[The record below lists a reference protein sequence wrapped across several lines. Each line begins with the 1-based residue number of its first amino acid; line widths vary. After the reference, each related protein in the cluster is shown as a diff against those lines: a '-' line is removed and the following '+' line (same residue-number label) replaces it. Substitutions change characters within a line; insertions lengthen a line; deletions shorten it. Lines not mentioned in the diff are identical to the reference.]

1 MQAWTNQKFITI
13 SDQATVA
20 QISPDFCF
28 FETFALR
35 GGRMESPE
43 VHEARMISGLD
54 HLNLDKSKLYLNF
67 SDKIQN
73 WHSIIQNLLSSE
85 KLTDAIVRWMVV
97 PNSNGTLTEWV
108 TVRSLPATPLSVD
121 LFLLKTIRDKA
132 EWLPR
137 PKTGPWKNSQAALD
151 ELKNLS
157 QGIHAEGVQFDALG
171 NISDCTRSA
180 LAWWDGAEW
189 FTPSQKTQCL
199 SSTSLQTFQN
209 SMRSNQSIKP
219 ANQPFP
225 RNAQSLIVLRSTFE
239 GGAVLVKNVFNYE
252 RELIWTASPD
262 QDEAMSAL
270 AHLKE
275 FRVQRSVSLL

>member
-1 MQAWTNQKFITI
+1 MQAWTNQKFITV
-13 SDQATVA
+13 SDQATVS
-20 QISPDFCF
+20 QISSNFCF

-35 GGRMESPE
+35 GGSVESPE
-43 VHEARMISGLD
+43 FHEARMMSGLN

-67 SDKIQN
+67 SDKIHH
-73 WHSIIQNLLSSE
+73 WSPILKNLLSSE
-85 KLTDAIVRWMVV
+85 KLTDAIVRWMVI
-97 PNSNGTLTEWV
+97 PSNDGSLTEWV
-108 TVRSLPATPLSVD
+108 TVRQLPATPASAD
-121 LFLLKTIRDKA
+121 LFLLKTVRDKA

-157 QGIHAEGVQFDALG
+157 QNLDVEGVQFDSLG

-209 SMRSNQSIKP
+209 SLSSKQSIKH

-239 GGAVLVKNVFNYE
+239 GGAVGVKNVFTSE
-252 RELIWTASPD
+252 RELIWTAPLN
-262 QDEAMSAL
+262 QDEARSAL
-270 AHLKE
+270 THLKT

>member
-1 MQAWTNQKFITI
+1 
-13 SDQATVA
+13 V
-20 QISPDFCF
+20 
-28 FETFALR
+28 
-35 GGRMESPE
+35 ESPE
-43 VHEARMISGLD
+43 VHDARMMSSLD
-54 HLNLDKSKLYLNF
+54 HLSLDKSKLHLNF

-73 WHSIIQNLLSSE
+73 WHSILKNLLSSE

-108 TVRSLPATPLSVD
+108 TVRPLPATPVSID
-121 LFLLKTIRDKA
+121 LFLLETIRDEA

-151 ELKNLS
+151 ELKSLS
-157 QGIHAEGVQFDALG
+157 QNLDVEGAQFDSLG

-189 FTPSQKTQCL
+189 FTPSQDTQCL
-199 SSTSLQTFQN
+199 SSTSLQTLRN
-209 SMRSNQSIKP
+209 SLRSKSPIKT

-225 RNAQSLIVLRSTFE
+225 HNAQSLIVLRSTFE
-239 GGAVLVKNVFNYE
+239 SGAVMVKNVFNSE
-252 RELIWTASPD
+252 CELVWTAPLN
-262 QDEAMSAL
+262 QAEAKSVL
-270 AHLKE
+270 THLKE

>member
-1 MQAWTNQKFITI
+1 MQAWTNQKFITV
-13 SDQATVA
+13 SDQATVS
-20 QISPDFCF
+20 QISPNFCF

-35 GGRMESPE
+35 GGSVESPE
-43 VHEARMISGLD
+43 FHEARMMSGLN

-67 SDKIQN
+67 SDKIHH
-73 WHSIIQNLLSSE
+73 WSPILKNLLSSE
-85 KLTDAIVRWMVV
+85 KLTDAIVRWMVI
-97 PNSNGTLTEWV
+97 PSNDGSLTEWV
-108 TVRSLPATPLSVD
+108 TVRQLPATPASAD
-121 LFLLKTIRDKA
+121 LFLLKTVRDKA

-151 ELKNLS
+151 ELKSLS
-157 QGIHAEGVQFDALG
+157 QNLDVEGVQFDSLG

-180 LAWWDGAEW
+180 LAWYDGAEW

-209 SMRSNQSIKP
+209 SLSSKQSIKH

-239 GGAVLVKNVFNYE
+239 GGAVLVKNVFTSE
-252 RELIWTASPD
+252 RELIWTAPLN
-262 QDEAMSAL
+262 QDEARSAL
-270 AHLKE
+270 THLKT

>member
-1 MQAWTNQKFITI
+1 MQAWTNQKFITVY
-13 SDQATVA
+13 DQATVA

-35 GGRMESPE
+35 GGRVESPE
-43 VHEARMISGLD
+43 VHEARMMSSLD
-54 HLNLDKSKLYLNF
+54 HLSLDKSKLHLNF

-73 WHSIIQNLLSSE
+73 WHSILKNLLSSE

-97 PNSNGTLTEWV
+97 PNNKGTLTEWV
-108 TVRSLPATPLSVD
+108 TVRSLPATPVSID

-137 PKTGPWKNSQAALD
+137 PKTGPWKNSQNALD
-151 ELKNLS
+151 ELRSLS
-157 QGIHAEGVQFDALG
+157 QNLDVEGAQFDSLG

-189 FTPSQKTQCL
+189 FTPSQDTQCL
-199 SSTSLQTFQN
+199 SSTSLQTFRN
-209 SMRSNQSIKP
+209 SLRSKSPIKT

-225 RNAQSLIVLRSTFE
+225 HNAQSLIVLRSTFE
-239 GGAVLVKNVFNYE
+239 SGAVMVKNVFNSE
-252 RELIWTASPD
+252 CELVWTAPLN
-262 QDEAMSAL
+262 QAEAKSVL
-270 AHLKE
+270 THLKE

>member
-1 MQAWTNQKFITI
+1 
-13 SDQATVA
+13 V
-20 QISPDFCF
+20 
-28 FETFALR
+28 
-35 GGRMESPE
+35 ESPE
-43 VHEARMISGLD
+43 FHEARMMSGLN

-67 SDKIQN
+67 SDKIHH
-73 WHSIIQNLLSSE
+73 WSPILKNLLSSE
-85 KLTDAIVRWMVV
+85 KLTDAIVRWMVI
-97 PNSNGTLTEWV
+97 PSNDGSLTEWV
-108 TVRSLPATPLSVD
+108 TVRQLPATPASAD
-121 LFLLKTIRDKA
+121 LFLLKTVRDKA

-151 ELKNLS
+151 ELKSLS
-157 QGIHAEGVQFDALG
+157 QNLDVEGVQFDSLG

-180 LAWWDGAEW
+180 LAWYDGAEW

-209 SMRSNQSIKP
+209 SLSSKQSIKH

-239 GGAVLVKNVFNYE
+239 GGAVLVKNVFTSE
-252 RELIWTASPD
+252 RELIWTAPLN
-262 QDEAMSAL
+262 QDEARSAL
-270 AHLKE
+270 THLKT

>member
-1 MQAWTNQKFITI
+1 MQAWTNQKFITV
-13 SDQATVA
+13 SDQATVS
-20 QISPDFCF
+20 QISPNFCF

-35 GGRMESPE
+35 GGSVESPE
-43 VHEARMISGLD
+43 FHEARMMSGLN

-67 SDKIQN
+67 SDKIHH
-73 WHSIIQNLLSSE
+73 WSPILKNLLSSE

-108 TVRSLPATPLSVD
+108 TVRQLPATPASAD
-121 LFLLKTIRDKA
+121 LFLLKTVRDKA

-151 ELKNLS
+151 ELKSLS
-157 QGIHAEGVQFDALG
+157 QNLDVEGVQLDSLG

-180 LAWWDGAEW
+180 LAWYDGAEW

-199 SSTSLQTFQN
+199 SSTSMQTFQN
-209 SMRSNQSIKP
+209 SLSSKQSIKH

-239 GGAVLVKNVFNYE
+239 GGAVLVKNVFTSE
-252 RELIWTASPD
+252 HELIWTAPLN
-262 QDEAMSAL
+262 QDEARSAL
-270 AHLKE
+270 THLKT

>member
-1 MQAWTNQKFITI
+1 MQAWTNQKFITV
-13 SDQATVA
+13 SDQATVS
-20 QISPDFCF
+20 QISSNFCF

-35 GGRMESPE
+35 GGSVESPE
-43 VHEARMISGLD
+43 FHEARMMSGLN

-67 SDKIQN
+67 SDKIN
-73 WHSIIQNLLSSE
+73 HWSPILKNLLSSE

-108 TVRSLPATPLSVD
+108 TVRQLPATPASAD
-121 LFLLKTIRDKA
+121 LFLLKTVRDKA

-151 ELKNLS
+151 ELKSLS
-157 QGIHAEGVQFDALG
+157 QNPDVEGVQFDSLG

-180 LAWWDGAEW
+180 LAWYDGAEW

-209 SMRSNQSIKP
+209 SLSSKQSIKH

-239 GGAVLVKNVFNYE
+239 GGAVLVKNVFTSE
-252 RELIWTASPD
+252 RELIWTAPLN
-262 QDEAMSAL
+262 QDEARSAL
-270 AHLKE
+270 THLKT